1 MKTINFVHSPSYQP
15 DIRLVI
21 ALTSVRN
28 VLFTI
33 ATVVCVAILL
43 AWIFP
48 FFATLLPSGWHGM
61 KANTAICIL
70 LCLFLIKHLSDPVQ
84 QNGKVWAAL
93 SLLFVLSLS
102 ALLGYWGWN
111 IAWLGNLIGNDT
123 HASITG
129 HIPLQTDTFF
139 LLCTYYFLY
148 EKITNG
154 SHDTALNAIS
164 LTILGFVLLL
174 GGGYFYNAVH
184 MFQTTSTIHTSPQTI
199 ICMIVTVYGIFLYRS
214 RQGLFS
220 VLTSIGMGSYLAR
233 LSMPWVFLLPLFL
246 VSATYV
252 AIDQQWVEAGYA
264 SSMLASSFAIA
275 MLILVLKLAQKSNE
289 LEEELR
295 QMSLMDHLT
304 GIHNIRGLY
313 VLGEFL
319 LLKRIRLNTPL
330 VLVFFDMDNLKGI
343 NDVYGH
349 DAGSEAIKAF
359 ALLLKA
365 SFRDT
370 DVIARIGGD
379 EFAVATQQTDLEQP
393 LTRLAKAVKE
403 SNNSGQHPYTLAY
416 SFGQASLDQPCR
428 EHPELQKSL
437 DTFKALIDKAD
448 RAMYVHKRARKQHQ
462 Q

>member
-1 MKTINFVHSPSYQP
+1 MTPNNIAKGPSSQP

-21 ALTSVRN
+21 ALTRFRDL
-28 VLFTI
+28 LFTI
-33 ATVVCVAILL
+33 AAVICGAILL

-48 FFATLLPSGWHGM
+48 FFATLLPSGWEDM

-70 LCLFLIKHLSDPVQ
+70 SYLYLIKHLSSPVQ
-84 QNGKVWAAL
+84 KNGKVWVAL
-93 SLLFVLSLS
+93 SLLFIISLS

-111 IAWLGNLIGNDT
+111 VTWVDTLIGNDT
-123 HASITG
+123 YATLPGRMS
-129 HIPLQTDTFF
+129 LQTDTFF

-148 EKITNG
+148 EKVSNG
-154 SHDTALNAIS
+154 SHDMALSTIS
-164 LTILGFVLLL
+164 LMVLGFVLLL
-174 GGGYFYNAVH
+174 GGGYFYNATH
-184 MFQTTSTIHTSPQTI
+184 MFQTTSTIRTSPQTLLCMLI
-199 ICMIVTVYGIFLYRS
+199 IVYGIFLYRS

-275 MLILVLKLAQKSNE
+275 MLVLVLKLAQKSNE

-304 GIHNIRGLY
+304 GIHNIRGFY

-319 LLKRIRLNTPL
+319 LLKRIRLDTPL
-330 VLVFFDMDNLKGI
+330 VLVFFDLDDLKGI
-343 NDVYGH
+343 NDAYGH
-349 DAGSEAIKAF
+349 DMGSEAIKAF
-359 ALLLKA
+359 ANLLKA

-393 LTRLAKAVKE
+393 LARLAKAVKE
-403 SNNSGQHPYTLAY
+403 SNNSGIHPYNLSY
-416 SFGQASLDQPCR
+416 SFGQATLDQPSGER
-428 EHPELQKSL
+428 SELQKSL
-437 DTFKALIDKAD
+437 ETFKALIDKAD
-448 RAMYVHKRARKQHQ
+448 TAMYVHKRARKQLRR
-462 Q
+462 